1 MCTVVVVATR
11 ATFDEAKIKFTNMV
25 VGVERGVPLKA
36 GGELCLHF
44 DSVFSTSSRKGY
56 RMRRNEKAGKGGCD
70 NELIKDAE
78 CGKSFS
84 ARRFRIR
91 FPFSSVSN
99 PFGRAIQFRST
110 LNYPISCPLR
120 VVVISGRWCRS
131 WWHAAEWR
139 IVKQKSIVLHA
150 PSFDPLLA
158 YC

>member
-1 MCTVVVVATR
+1 MRKQKRVA
-11 ATFDEAKIKFTNMV
+11 
-25 VGVERGVPLKA
+25 
-36 GGELCLHF
+36 
-44 DSVFSTSSRKGY
+44 S
-56 RMRRNEKAGKGGCD
+56 GCD

-158 YC
+158 YR